1 MTARTWVGGNDDN
14 NALAA
19 ANWSP
24 AGTPQ
29 MGDDLTVVTGTLN
42 IANTNLAKNVLNL
55 QDATEGGGPVVL
67 NLNGNARVGVAGSL
81 FFGDNPTF
89 NVTGFDRL
97 DASGGLSA
105 ITGSIDLAKHS
116 HLVVTGSLEFVYT
129 DSLSG
134 AAGSSI
140 VNNGT
145 IETEDGLVSVAVR
158 GTGTLGFSGYH
169 DGAGVSEITS
179 AISHGQTI
187 ALDPAVFG
195 MTLTLTHPDT
205 FHGILDIIQPPFPSS
220 GDVSVGTGWRQGDE
234 LRRQRQSADTQGRP
248 PRSGHTQP
256 GKSASSIHL
265 GDLRNQQY
273 DPRFPAG
280 SGECDIIDCGDPEG
294 SSGAETPGYGVTAG
308 RWPVA
313 AAGAARGIPFQP
325 ALAFRRPRL
334 SANTQCRSAA
344 IPASP

>member
-116 HLVVTGSLEFVYT
+116 HLVSPAA
-129 DSLSG
+129 LS
-134 AAGSSI
+134 SSTRI
-140 VNNGT
+140 
-145 IETEDGLVSVAVR
+145 R
-158 GTGTLGFSGYH
+158 
-169 DGAGVSEITS
+169 
-179 AISHGQTI
+179 
-187 ALDPAVFG
+187 
-195 MTLTLTHPDT
+195 
-205 FHGILDIIQPPFPSS
+205 
-220 GDVSVGTGWRQGDE
+220 
-234 LRRQRQSADTQGRP
+234 
-248 PRSGHTQP
+248 
-256 GKSASSIHL
+256 
-265 GDLRNQQY
+265 
-273 DPRFPAG
+273 
-280 SGECDIIDCGDPEG
+280 
-294 SSGAETPGYGVTAG
+294 
-308 RWPVA
+308 
-313 AAGAARGIPFQP
+313 
-325 ALAFRRPRL
+325 
-334 SANTQCRSAA
+334 
-344 IPASP
+344 

>member
-220 GDVSVGTGWRQGDE
+220 GDVSVVLDGVKATSFDVKGNRLILKDGHHVVDTLNLANPRAASISATYGT
-234 LRRQRQSADTQGRP
+234 
-248 PRSGHTQP
+248 
-256 GKSASSIHL
+256 SS
-265 GDLRNQQY
+265 
-273 DPRFPAG
+273 
-280 SGECDIIDCGDPEG
+280 
-294 SSGAETPGYGVTAG
+294 TT
-308 RWPVA
+308 
-313 AAGAARGIPFQP
+313 
-325 ALAFRRPRL
+325 LAFLPAQ
-334 SANTQCRSAA
+334 ANATS
-344 IPASP
+344 